1 MRVTR
6 AGRALVSA
14 ALVTAA
20 ALTGTS
26 CTASSAGRPAARPTA
41 TSASTAASLAALRAA
56 QRATDGAASARVRST
71 TAMGGQLSLRADGA
85 LRWRGH
91 LTGALTIRYTGG
103 ATAEQMRAL
112 GVTSMQ
118 ARYLPDAYYARLGDA
133 FARRAGGRHWIRY
146 AYDDLDALDGAAG
159 AGFAEQVRNTTPG
172 QSVKLLLESD
182 DVRRAGTDTVA
193 GRRTTHYTGTVEVAD
208 VSDAELRGQLT
219 RAGVTGGTVDVWVD
233 GRDLLVKKVEKGRTT
248 SGGYTQ
254 TAYYSDYGTQVA
266 VAAPPA
272 GDTADFTELAP
283 QS

>member
-6 AGRALVSA
+6 ARRALVSA
-14 ALVTAA
+14 VLVTAA
-20 ALTGTS
+20 ALTGVS
-26 CTASSAGRPAARPTA
+26 CTASSAGRPAEPTA
-41 TSASTAASLAALRAA
+41 TPPAAAASLAALRAA

-71 TAMGGQLSLRADGA
+71 TVMGGQLSLRADGA
-85 LRWRGH
+85 LRWRDR
-91 LTGALTIRYTGG
+91 LTGTLTITYTGG

-159 AGFAEQVRNTTPG
+159 ADFAEQVRNTTPG

-182 DVRRAGTDTVA
+182 DVRRTGTETVA
-193 GRRTTHYTGTVEVAD
+193 GRRTTHWTGTVEVAD
-208 VSDAELRGQLT
+208 VSDPELRGQLT
-219 RAGVTGGTVDVWVD
+219 RAGMTGGTVDIWVD
-233 GRDLLVKKVEKGRTT
+233 QRNLLVKKVEKGRTT

-254 TAYYSDYGTQVA
+254 TAYYSDYGTPVA
-266 VAAPPA
+266 VTAPPA
-272 GDTADFTELAP
+272 ADTADFTELAP